1 MVINDHDHQHKAE
14 EILIEPETINS
25 KLESSNS
32 KIEKVKMTGTG
43 SPCGACKFLR
53 RKCVRGCVFA
63 PYFCQEQG
71 ATHFAAIHKVFGA
84 SNVSKLLAHLPVS
97 DRCEAAVTISYEAQA
112 RLQDPIYGCV
122 SHIFALQ
129 QQVVNL
135 QAQLA
140 YLKEQAAQ
148 SCLNGTINEN
158 PNEKL
163 LEKSSAALPQDLQS
177 WFQVENSNLGPE
189 FLPNMCTN
197 LSTQHYGNNALMMED
212 LNPIGVNNEN
222 SGAMEESSSFSSFDE
237 SSNNSYSMSY
247 DMQTNRRTWG
257 FHEVEDLHSVAFGYG
272 TRSHS

>member
-1 MVINDHDHQHKAE
+1 
-14 EILIEPETINS
+14 
-25 KLESSNS
+25 
-32 KIEKVKMTGTG
+32 MTGSG

-63 PYFCQEQG
+63 PYFCHEQG

-140 YLKEQAAQ
+140 SLKELQAAQ
-148 SCLNGTINEN
+148 ITITNSNNNTTANPNLQNQKFYGETTTQYSNFPQDVQSWWQSIQNQGTIMPQFDPNFENMPYCASGAMNIEMMNPSLKYENSCNFPEENTTFGSMDSNERQW
-158 PNEKL
+158 PFQDD
-163 LEKSSAALPQDLQS
+163 ADIHDLQS
-177 WFQVENSNLGPE
+177 MAFRYI
-189 FLPNMCTN
+189 
-197 LSTQHYGNNALMMED
+197 QH
-212 LNPIGVNNEN
+212 
-222 SGAMEESSSFSSFDE
+222 
-237 SSNNSYSMSY
+237 
-247 DMQTNRRTWG
+247 
-257 FHEVEDLHSVAFGYG
+257 
-272 TRSHS
+272 

>member
-1 MVINDHDHQHKAE
+1 
-14 EILIEPETINS
+14 
-25 KLESSNS
+25 
-32 KIEKVKMTGTG
+32 MTGSG

-63 PYFCQEQG
+63 PYFCHEQG

-140 YLKEQAAQ
+140 TLKQVAAAQ
-148 SCLNGTINEN
+148 SFSSGSSSAN
-158 PNEKL
+158 PNDRFEGKF
-163 LEKSSAALPQDLQS
+163 SSFPQGHHVQS
-177 WFQVENSNLGPE
+177 WFQSKNSDMAQQLNQNLASNDVE
-189 FLPNMCTN
+189 T
-197 LSTQHYGNNALMMED
+197 
-212 LNPIGVNNEN
+212 
-222 SGAMEESSSFSSFDE
+222 
-237 SSNNSYSMSY
+237 MSY
-247 DMQTNRRTWG
+247 YQNGLIDPNSLVNYANSVNIPEENVSYTSFEEASLSMDSLDLQTNSRQWTT
-257 FHEVEDLHSVAFGYG
+257 FQDDTDDLQSVAFGYS
-272 TRSHS
+272 RHS

>member
-1 MVINDHDHQHKAE
+1 
-14 EILIEPETINS
+14 
-25 KLESSNS
+25 
-32 KIEKVKMTGTG
+32 MTGSG

-63 PYFCQEQG
+63 PYFCHEQG

-140 YLKEQAAQ
+140 SLKEQAAQ
-148 SCLNGTINEN
+148 TLLSGSATAN
-158 PNEKL
+158 PNDKYYG
-163 LEKSSAALPQDLQS
+163 KQPSYPQDLQN
-177 WFQVENSNLGPE
+177 WFPSENSNNQLVPQFNPNPSTTMPYCENG
-189 FLPNMCTN
+189 FLDPNTMGN
-197 LSTQHYGNNALMMED
+197 YGN
-212 LNPIGVNNEN
+212 P
-222 SGAMEESSSFSSFDE
+222 SSSFDSYEEVSHSISSFDG
-237 SSNNSYSMSY
+237 
-247 DMQTNRRTWG
+247 QTDNKQWTYQDAD
-257 FHEVEDLHSVAFGYG
+257 DLQSVAFGYMQ
-272 TRSHS
+272 HS